1 MVLKLVFYFGG
12 LVTFVVALLTYFAT
26 KRAWPAP
33 VILLAM
39 FGFVAYYSQNQQ
51 TIFLIGAGFSLLAYL
66 IAWLIQFLVQKD
78 RQKG

>member
-33 VILLAM
+33 VVLLPM
-39 FGFVAYYSQNQQ
+39 FGFVAYYSQDQQ
-51 TIFLIGAGFSLLAYL
+51 TVFLIGAGFSLLAYL
-66 IAWLIQFLVQKD
+66 IALLIKVLIQRDK
-78 RQKG
+78 QKG